1 MINSQVKTAC
11 LESDLCYTLLM
22 KRVWLTCIIALPEKL
37 FFNTG
42 IATYIWILTNRYFY
56 QYTYTPLHS
65 LKEITD
71 ELLKLG
77 ARNSRFRAFFG

>member
-1 MINSQVKTAC
+1 
-11 LESDLCYTLLM
+11 M

-42 IATYIWILTNRYFY
+42 IATYIWILTNWYFY
-56 QYTYTPLHS
+56 QYTPLRS

-71 ELLKLG
+71 ELLKLERESEG
-77 ARNSRFRAFFG
+77 LLNEVLRC